1 MGVDHHRDQTGRAVK
16 AVEEMI
22 LEGPQS
28 SVVHWDLQ
36 APGEE
41 GYEECHGVGQVL

>member
-1 MGVDHHRDQTGRAVK
+1 MTLQRHQASTKLAVK

-36 APGEE
+36 APGED